1 MEIEDTASIGMEVD
15 NMESKLDSAAVLPDS
30 AGDKVSLDHFL
41 GPFLNPTT
49 SQMSH
54 VDNYKFSSNNIGGAN
69 GIGKKNIPPRR
80 NANKISK
87 KPKKKNPHSM
97 KGEKLE
103 KVYLKAQRKSKKS
116 RFPRI
121 KV

>member
-1 MEIEDTASIGMEVD
+1 M
-15 NMESKLDSAAVLPDS
+15 
-30 AGDKVSLDHFL
+30 
-41 GPFLNPTT
+41 
-49 SQMSH
+49 MSH

-87 KPKKKNPHSM
+87 KPKKNPHSM

-103 KVYLKAQRKSKKS
+103 KVYLKAQRKNKKS

>member
-87 KPKKKNPHSM
+87 KPKKNPLSM

-103 KVYLKAQRKSKKS
+103 TVYLKAQQKNKRS